1 LRTLGLLLEAASTA
15 LGNLVFRHP
24 GNQARAAINGTLSVL
39 VRVLGGHF
47 LSPALL
53 DAAVPGSGLEA
64 RVRGLVRDVSEVE
77 GKLDIDDAV
86 RGVLGQDSGALQLF
100 FVPVFPRSCVAF

>member
-24 GNQARAAINGTLSVL
+24 GNQARAAINGTLPVL

-64 RVRGLVRDVSEVE
+64 RVQGLVRDVSEVE

-86 RGVLGQDSGALQLF
+86 RGVCQIRQCAA
-100 FVPVFPRSCVAF
+100 VFSRPCILANCVAC